1 VRISMTDPGA
11 KTDHILLPFE
21 RRAIPEHYRPYYSA
35 KRNNFLASIQG
46 TPDLWRYFQLL
57 DRNLLSEF
65 EDMGTVNDTLKMV
78 PLTLFFNAHAKIRVA
93 VELAFSRCMEEARSI
108 LRDAV
113 ETAMFAHYMH
123 ADPDLQ
129 KIWLSKDDGKQAKD
143 AFTQAFEKNKKTKL
157 FNGQRELYTA
167 WGRLSETGAHA
178 TPLALVNRFKIHE
191 DSNNIYYRLNYTG
204 IEDRAWEPETFTMLL
219 TVSTIEK
226 LVFDDHQARLHL
238 DNDELVRNRGL
249 AELLKERLRKA
260 IIDKY
265 NIQPRGSTPPQP

>member
-1 VRISMTDPGA
+1 MRISMTDPGA
-11 KTDHILLPFE
+11 KTDDILLPFE

-57 DRNLLSEF
+57 DRNLLNEF

-167 WGRLSETGAHA
+167 WGRLSETGAHCHA
-178 TPLALVNRFKIHE
+178 FGSREPLQ
-191 DSNNIYYRLNYTG
+191 DS
-204 IEDRAWEPETFTMLL
+204 
-219 TVSTIEK
+219 
-226 LVFDDHQARLHL
+226 
-238 DNDELVRNRGL
+238 
-249 AELLKERLRKA
+249 
-260 IIDKY
+260 
-265 NIQPRGSTPPQP
+265 

>member
-1 VRISMTDPGA
+1 MTDPGA
-11 KTDHILLPFE
+11 KTDDILLPFE

-65 EDMGTVNDTLKMV
+65 EDMGTVSDTLKMV

-123 ADPDLQ
+123 SDPDLQ

-143 AFTQAFEKNKKTKL
+143 AFTQAFEKDKKTKL

-191 DSNNIYYRLNYTG
+191 DSNNINYRLNYTG
-204 IEDRAWEPETFTMLL
+204 IEDREWEPETFTMLL

-238 DNDELVRNRGL
+238 DNELVRNRGL

-265 NIQPRGSTPPQP
+265 NIQRRGSTPPQP